1 MTVDPL
7 RPASPGA
14 LFTDLYQLTMLQA
27 YFDQHM
33 DAMAV
38 FEFFCRGLP
47 SGRSY
52 HLAAGQALRRY
63 PDPGG

>member
-14 LFTDLYQLTMLQA
+14 LFADFYQLTMLQA

-38 FEFFCRGLP
+38 CEFFCRGLP

-52 HLAAGQALRRY
+52 YLAAGQVLRRY

>member
-14 LFTDLYQLTMLQA
+14 LFTDFYQLTILRA

-38 FEFFCRGLP
+38 FEFFVAACRAG
-47 SGRSY
+47 
-52 HLAAGQALRRY
+52 AAITS
-63 PDPGG
+63 PPGAAAIS

>member
-14 LFTDLYQLTMLQA
+14 LFTDFYQLTMLQV
-27 YFDQHM
+27 YFDQPM

-38 FEFFCRGLP
+38 FEFVVAACRAG
-47 SGRSY
+47 
-52 HLAAGQALRRY
+52 AAITS
-63 PDPGG
+63 PPGAAAIS

>member
-7 RPASPGA
+7 RLASPGV
-14 LFTDLYQLTMLQA
+14 LFTDLYQLTMA

>member
-1 MTVDPL
+1 
-7 RPASPGA
+7 
-14 LFTDLYQLTMLQA
+14 MLQA

-47 SGRSY
+47 SGSS
-52 HLAAGQALRRY
+52 
-63 PDPGG
+63 

>member
-7 RPASPGA
+7 RLASPGV

-27 YFDQHM
+27 YFDQRM

-52 HLAAGQALRRY
+52 YLAAG
-63 PDPGG
+63 

>member
-14 LFTDLYQLTMLQA
+14 LFADFYQLTILQV
-27 YFDQHM
+27 YFDQPM

-52 HLAAGQALRRY
+52 YLADGQLLRRY

>member
-14 LFTDLYQLTMLQA
+14 LFTDFYQLTMLQA

-33 DAMAV
+33 DVMAV

-52 HLAAGQALRRY
+52 YLAAGQLLRRY

>member
-14 LFTDLYQLTMLQA
+14 LFTDFYQLTILRA

-47 SGRSY
+47 SGSS
-52 HLAAGQALRRY
+52 
-63 PDPGG
+63 

>member
-14 LFTDLYQLTMLQA
+14 LFTDFYQLTMLQA

-33 DAMAV
+33 DAMGV
-38 FEFFCRGLP
+38 FDFFCRGP

-52 HLAAGQALRRY
+52 YLAAGQVQRRY
-63 PDPGG
+63 HDPGG